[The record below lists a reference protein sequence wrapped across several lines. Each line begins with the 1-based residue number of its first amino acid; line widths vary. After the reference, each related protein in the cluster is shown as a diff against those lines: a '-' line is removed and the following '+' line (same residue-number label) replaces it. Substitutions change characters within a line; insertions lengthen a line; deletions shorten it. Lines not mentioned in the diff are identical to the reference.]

1 MTSAIHLSRPEPSL
15 TTQPNNPRPVDL
27 PSDVAQLQAMV
38 LDLHQQ
44 VDYLKRMLFGRR
56 SEKLIDD
63 PNQQQLFGDAP
74 ALSEAPPPE
83 DDDEPDPP
91 PRRRK
96 RHKGRRPLPEHLPRQ
111 IHEIH
116 PPAGERSCPDCGQA
130 KDIFGQDV
138 TEELEVIPARFFVN
152 RYVRFKYA
160 CRHCQGHV
168 SVGPLPPR
176 PLDKGIPGPGFL
188 AHLITGKYADH
199 LPLYRQQ
206 QIYRRYGLE
215 LPRSTLCGWVA
226 YVARALSP
234 IVAAMR
240 PCVLA
245 SPQVHTDDTPITV
258 LDPGVKPV
266 GSRRGYMWVYIGER
280 DDVVFD
286 YTNSH
291 KRDGPESFLKGY
303 QGYLQADAFSGYD
316 RICAGGDVIEV
327 ACWAHARRKFFDA
340 QSTGGVEA
348 RRVLELIGR
357 LYAVERRA
365 KRLGAGPEQRDVGP
379 ERLLAWRQRHSRRR
393 LAQLRAE
400 LDRLSLV
407 VLPRSPLG
415 KALGYTLNNWKALT
429 RYTEA
434 SFLAIDN
441 NHSERQIKQLV
452 IGRKNWLFAGSEDGA
467 GSAAILF
474 SLVVSCKLAG
484 VDPFAYF
491 RDVLMRIHTHPA
503 ERVTELIPREW
514 KTRFAPATPTP
525 AQSAA

>member
-1 MTSAIHLSRPEPSL
+1 ME
-15 TTQPNNPRPVDL
+15 
-27 PSDVAQLQAMV
+27 LQALV
-38 LDLHQQ
+38 ARLLQENEH
-44 VDYLKRMLFGRR
+44 LKRMLFGRR
-56 SEKLIDD
+56 SERLVDD

-74 ALSEAPPPE
+74 APDEAATPE
-83 DDDEPDPP
+83 DDDDPDPP
-91 PRRRK
+91 PRRR
-96 RHKGRRPLPEHLPRQ
+96 RHHKGRRPLPENLPRQ
-111 IHEIH
+111 MHEIH
-116 PPAGERSCPDCGQA
+116 PPEHERSCPDCGQA
-130 KDIFGQDV
+130 KVVFGQDV
-138 TEELEVIPARFFVN
+138 TEELEVVPAKFFVN
-152 RYVRFKYA
+152 RYVRYKYA
-160 CRHCQGHV
+160 CRHCQGNV
-168 SVGPLPPR
+168 SIGPLPPR

-188 AHLITGKYADH
+188 AHLITSKYADH
-199 LPLYRQQ
+199 QPLYRQQ

-226 YVARALSP
+226 YVAATLSP
-234 IVAAMR
+234 IVDSMKPR
-240 PCVLA
+240 VRA
-245 SPQVHTDDTPITV
+245 SRKVHTDDTPITV

-266 GSRRGYMWVYIGER
+266 GSRRGYMWVYIGEC

-291 KRDGPESFLKGY
+291 QRDGPESFLEGY
-303 QGYLQADAFSGYD
+303 RGYLQADAFSGYD
-316 RICAGGDVIEV
+316 RICAGGNVIEV

-348 RRVLELIGR
+348 RRVLKLIGR

-365 KRLGAGPEQRDVGP
+365 KRLGVEP

-407 VLPRSPLG
+407 ALPRSPLG
-415 KALGYTLNNWKALT
+415 KALGYTLNNWKALN

-452 IGRKNWLFAGSEDGA
+452 IGRKNWMFAGSETGA
-467 GSAAILF
+467 ENAAILF

-491 RDVLMRIHTHPA
+491 RDVLLRIHTHPA
-503 ERVTELIPREW
+503 EHIAELIPREW
-514 KTRFAPATPTP
+514 QTRFAPAASAT

>member
-1 MTSAIHLSRPEPSL
+1 
-15 TTQPNNPRPVDL
+15 
-27 PSDVAQLQAMV
+27 
-38 LDLHQQ
+38 
-44 VDYLKRMLFGRR
+44 MLFGRR
-56 SEKLIDD
+56 SERLVDD
-63 PNQQQLFGDAP
+63 PNQQQLFGAAP
-74 ALSEAPPPE
+74 AEAAPPDD

-96 RHKGRRPLPEHLPRQ
+96 RHKGRRPLPENLPRQ
-111 IHEIH
+111 VHEIH
-116 PPAGERSCPDCGQA
+116 PPEDERTCPDCGRA
-130 KDIFGQDV
+130 KAIFGQDV
-138 TEELEVIPARFFVN
+138 TEELEVVPAKYFVN
-152 RYVRFKYA
+152 RYVRYKYA

-168 SVGPLPPR
+168 SVGSLPPR

-188 AHLITGKYADH
+188 AQLITGKYADA

-215 LPRSTLCGWVA
+215 LPRSTLCGWVDYA
-226 YVARALSP
+226 ARALAP
-234 IVAAMR
+234 IVEAMK
-240 PCVLA
+240 PCVRA
-245 SPQVHTDDTPITV
+245 SRKVHTDDTPITV
-258 LDPGVKPV
+258 LDPGRKPV
-266 GSRRGYMWVYIGER
+266 GSRRGYMWVYIGEH

-286 YTNSH
+286 YTTSH

-303 QGYLQADAFSGYD
+303 RGYLQADAFSGYD

-340 QSTGGVEA
+340 QASYGPEA

-365 KRLGAGPEQRDVGP
+365 KQLGVQP

-407 VLPRSPLG
+407 VLPRSALG
-415 KALGYTLNNWKALT
+415 AALGYTLNNWKALT

-434 SFLAIDN
+434 PFLAIDN

-452 IGRKNWLFAGSEDGA
+452 IGRKNWLFAGSESGA
-467 GSAAILF
+467 QNAAILY

-484 VDPFAYF
+484 VDPFVYF
-491 RDVLMRIHTHPA
+491 RDVLLRIHTHPT
-503 ERVTELIPREW
+503 ERITELIPREW
-514 KTRFAPATPTP
+514 KTRFAPATPAP